1 MSHLDSWS
9 IIAGHLAE
17 VPARIAKRVCDKSI
31 PIALSQGRI
40 VFVVPS
46 KLVGRPH
53 LTLSQ
58 RKRELVTHPLRPMRG
73 TRGGASQEPSA
84 GAAAGRRSAGVGHSL
99 TFPGTRRG
107 ESSLGSGG
115 RAVFVAVLSRVWN
128 RRFRRS
134 LTKGQEIRGGP
145 SFVETIHIIQDGLQG
160 KTNQGWTQTRSAGW
174 SHSVSKGHPAQFCL
188 CPLVAG
194 VIACSRY

>member
-128 RRFRRS
+128 RRLRRS
-134 LTKGQEIRGGP
+134 LTKGQEIRGGDRLSLRLST
-145 SFVETIHIIQDGLQG
+145 SFKTDCRGRQIKAGLRPEAQGGHIPYRRATLLS
-160 KTNQGWTQTRSAGW
+160 SAC
-174 SHSVSKGHPAQFCL
+174 VP
-188 CPLVAG
+188 
-194 VIACSRY
+194 